1 MEARSAPSRPVR
13 VLIADDHRLFAKTIE
28 AVLAGYDGIEVVGR
42 AQNGR
47 EAIRLCLE
55 LQPDIVLMDLEM
67 PVMDGF
73 DATERIR
80 RLKIPVAVL
89 ILTASQSPDDAN
101 RALAVGAQG
110 YLTKDR
116 ITTELQTLI
125 LELGRSAERAAPS
138 ESATA

>member
-1 MEARSAPSRPVR
+1 MEQQASERPVR

-42 AQNGR
+42 ATNGR
-47 EAIRLCLE
+47 EAIRLALE
-55 LQPDIVLMDLEM
+55 LGPDLVLMDLQM

-73 DATERIR
+73 EATERLR
-80 RLKIPVAVL
+80 RLDVPISIL
-89 ILTASQSPDDAN
+89 ILTASQSPEDAN
-101 RALAVGAQG
+101 RALRVGAQG

-116 ITTELQTLI
+116 ITSELHTLI
-125 LELGRSAERAAPS
+125 LELGRSAERAAPP

>member
-1 MEARSAPSRPVR
+1 MEAAAFSRPVR

-42 AQNGR
+42 ATNGR
-47 EAIRLCLE
+47 EAIRRTVE
-55 LQPDIVLMDLEM
+55 LAPDLVLMDLEM

-73 DATERIR
+73 EATQRIR
-80 RLKIPVAVL
+80 KLDIPTAVL
-89 ILTASQSPDDAN
+89 ILTASQSPEDAD

-116 ITTELQTLI
+116 ITAELHTLI
-125 LELGRSAERAAPS
+125 LELGRSANRPADQR
-138 ESATA
+138 SATA

>member
-1 MEARSAPSRPVR
+1 MEAPSAPFRPVR

-42 AQNGR
+42 AANGR

-73 DATERIR
+73 DATQRIR
-80 RLKIPVAVL
+80 KLGVPVAVL
-89 ILTASQSPDDAN
+89 ILTASQSPEDAN
-101 RALAVGAQG
+101 RALTVGAQG

-116 ITTELQTLI
+116 ITSELHALI
-125 LELGRSAERAAPS
+125 LELGRTSERAAPP